1 MDDFFYM
8 LLFAALAIPLTA
20 IAALVVAL
28 SQFGAIRRID
38 ARLRALELARAQG
51 SLPRAAGGG
60 PCPRTA
66 GIICAY
72 GYTRAAD

>member
-8 LLFAALAIPLTA
+8 LLFAALVIPLTA

-38 ARLRALELARAQG
+38 ARLRALELARARFAAASG
-51 SLPRAAGGG
+51 GGRPCPRAAV
-60 PCPRTA
+60 T
-66 GIICAY
+66 ICAY